1 MKTISIIIPFMN
13 EELTI
18 KRLTE
23 TLSDF
28 FKANDNHL
36 YEVLFIDDGSTDD
49 SNQIL
54 SKSELKGC
62 SYKLVK
68 LSRNYGAHA
77 ALRAGILH
85 AKGDYITFVYA
96 DLQDPLDLINQLY
109 LLCEKGIA
117 IAWAA
122 RKNPPKGLFE
132 KFFSKNYAKL
142 MQVFVNKNYP
152 NKGFDVVMFNQKVQI
167 ELNHNIESNS
177 SVFLQ
182 ILNLG
187 FKQEFI
193 SYDKLQREVGK
204 SKWTISKKIKLL
216 IDSFIAFSYMPIRFV
231 SIIGLLMFFIGITLT
246 IYIVSRKLIFN
257 DLVSGW
263 TALSS
268 ILLLGFGI
276 TNISL
281 GIIAE
286 YLWRTFDA
294 SRKRPVF
301 IVEDIINLSED
312 E

>member
-1 MKTISIIIPFMN
+1 MN
-13 EELTI
+13 EELNI
-18 KRLTE
+18 KNLTE
-23 TLSDF
+23 KLSEYCLI
-28 FKANDNHL
+28 NTSCS
-36 YEVLFIDDGSTDD
+36 YEVIFIDDGSTDN
-49 SNQIL
+49 SNDVL
-54 SKSELKGC
+54 LNSKLIGC
-62 SYKLVK
+62 SFKLVK

-77 ALRAGILH
+77 AIRAGIVQ

-109 LLCEKGIA
+109 SICEKGIA

-122 RKNPPKGLFE
+122 RKNPPNGFFDN
-132 KFFSKNYAKL
+132 FFSKNYAKL
-142 MQVFVNKNYP
+142 MKIFVNKDYP
-152 NKGFDVVMFNQKVQI
+152 SKGFDVVMFNQKVQM
-167 ELNHNIESNS
+167 ELNKNIESNS

-193 SYDKLQREVGK
+193 SYDKSQRQVGT
-204 SKWTISKKIKLL
+204 SKWTLSKKIKLL

-231 SIIGLLMFFIGITLT
+231 SIIGVLMFFVGITMT

-294 SRKRPVF
+294 SRNRPVF

>member
-1 MKTISIIIPFMN
+1 MN
-13 EELTI
+13 EELSMT
-18 KRLTE
+18 RLTE
-23 TLSDF
+23 GLSNF
-28 FKANDNHL
+28 FVNNTTNL
-36 YEVLFIDDGSTDD
+36 YEVLFIDDGSTDT
-49 SNQIL
+49 SNEIL
-54 SKSELKGC
+54 LNSKLEGC

-77 ALRAGILH
+77 ALRAGILQ

-109 LLCEKGIA
+109 LVCEKGIS

-122 RKNPPKGLFE
+122 RNNPPNSLFE
-132 KFFSKNYAKL
+132 NFFSKNYARL
-142 MQVFVNKNYP
+142 MKVFVNKDYP
-152 NKGFDVVMFNQKVQI
+152 SKGFDVVMFNKKVQI
-167 ELNHNIESNS
+167 ELNKNIESNS
-177 SVFLQ
+177 SIFLQ

-193 SYDKLQREVGK
+193 SYNKSQREVGK
-204 SKWTISKKIKLL
+204 SKWTLSKKIKLL

-231 SIIGLLMFFIGITLT
+231 SIIGIFMFLIGITMT
-246 IYIVSRKLIFN
+246 IYIVGRKLMFD

-294 SRKRPVF
+294 SRKRPIF
-301 IVEDIINLSED
+301 IIEDIINLSED